1 MSALDFEDTIF
12 LGDESHRPIR
22 HGDDLQVGSNW
33 TPPSKPRRQRA
44 AERLQRDRDARFI
57 ELGHR
62 VAIWTMAPVGAVLA
76 IYAGVVIGPTLLHYA
91 AWAIVTL
98 AEAAR

>member
-1 MSALDFEDTIF
+1 MRDDR
-12 LGDESHRPIR
+12 GD
-22 HGDDLQVGSNW
+22 
-33 TPPSKPRRQRA
+33 
-44 AERLQRDRDARFI
+44 
-57 ELGHR
+57 
-62 VAIWTMAPVGAVLA
+62 MAPATGILIALAVSVGGVLA